1 MKQSLVTIVGSYVVD
16 LMCYT
21 PHMPKTG
28 ETVLGGPFRMG
39 AGGKGGNQAIA
50 AARLGSTVVFVTK
63 VGNDEFG
70 RNAMEHFSKEGLAN
84 DWVTIDPEEATG
96 VALILVDERKD
107 NQIVVSPGAC
117 GSLNHADI
125 VRAEARLAA
134 SDIVLVQLET
144 NLKAV
149 ETTLQLA
156 TEHRVPVILNP
167 APYQPFDRS
176 WLKQVTYLTPN
187 ETEAS
192 AMTGIEV
199 NDLDSA
205 VQAAN
210 ALAEWG
216 VKNVLLTLG
225 GKGAL
230 VRVEAGQ
237 CYLIPSYT
245 VEVKDST
252 GAGDAFNG
260 GLAHALARGVDILE
274 AAVFASAVAA
284 LSVTRIGTAM
294 SMPSEDEVSQLI
306 ASQKARVHPV
316 AVDSQR

>member
-1 MKQSLVTIVGSYVVD
+1 MKQNLVTIVGSYVVD

-50 AARLGSTVVFVTK
+50 AARLGSTVILVTK

-70 RNAMEHFSKEGLAN
+70 RNAMDHFSKEGLTT
-84 DWVTIDPEEATG
+84 DWVSIDSEEATG

-117 GSLNHADI
+117 GSLKYADI
-125 VRAEARLAA
+125 IRAEAKLAA

-144 NLKAV
+144 NLEAV

-156 TEHRVPVILNP
+156 AGHRVPIILNP
-167 APYQPFDRS
+167 APYQPFDRA
-176 WLKQVTYLTPN
+176 WLKHVAYLTPN

-205 VQAAN
+205 VRAADV
-210 ALAEWG
+210 LAEWG
-216 VKNVLLTLG
+216 VQNVLLTLG

-230 VRVEAGQ
+230 VRVEGGQ
-237 CYLIPSYT
+237 YYLIPSYT
-245 VEVKDST
+245 VEVKDTT

-260 GLAHALARGVDILE
+260 GLAHALASGTDILE

-284 LSVTRIGTAM
+284 LSVTRIGTAV
-294 SMPSEDEVSQLI
+294 SMPTEAEVSQLI
-306 ASQKARVHPV
+306 ASQKDRVQPV
-316 AVDSQR
+316 AIDSIR